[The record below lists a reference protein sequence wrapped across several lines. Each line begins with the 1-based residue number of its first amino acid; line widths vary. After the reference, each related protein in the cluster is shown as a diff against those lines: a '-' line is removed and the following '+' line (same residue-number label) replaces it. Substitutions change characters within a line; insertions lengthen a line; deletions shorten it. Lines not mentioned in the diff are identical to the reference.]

1 MGNKISWEDSA
12 RLGGTKPNDSIF
24 ARPNK
29 YGYRINIA
37 HPKIRPLFERYCEKV
52 GEKILSDAQRHHF
65 EGLIYTMLARR
76 EKLEQGN
83 IDGSADG

>member
-1 MGNKISWEDSA
+1 MGNKISWEDA
-12 RLGGTKPNDSIF
+12 EKLGGTTPNDSIF
-24 ARPNK
+24 APPNK

-37 HPKIRPLFERYCEKV
+37 HPQIRPLFEKYCEKV

-76 EKLEQGN
+76 EKLEQGHN
-83 IDGSADG
+83 NGPSDC

>member
-12 RLGGTKPNDSIF
+12 KPGGTKPNDSIF

-76 EKLEQGN
+76 EKLEQSN
-83 IDGSADG
+83 TDRPSDG